1 MTLPSSIEVG
11 RSISMLMDSLECHR
25 VARHVTVKM
34 LDVRSVGYLVGA
46 VVIVREYMLSGNASK
61 TMLMMLSP

>member
-1 MTLPSSIEVG
+1 MTLPSSIEVE

-25 VARHVTVKM
+25 VARHVTVIM

-46 VVIVREYMLSGNASK
+46 VVIVREYMQRVGTL
-61 TMLMMLSP
+61 PRRC